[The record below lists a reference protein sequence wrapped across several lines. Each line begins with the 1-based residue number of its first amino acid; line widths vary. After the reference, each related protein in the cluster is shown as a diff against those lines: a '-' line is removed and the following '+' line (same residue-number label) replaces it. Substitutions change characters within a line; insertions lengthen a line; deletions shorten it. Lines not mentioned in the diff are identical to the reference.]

1 LISRRYGPA
10 IDPSEERFPLPL
22 TPTERIALEWIKA
35 GKEPT
40 RVALE
45 AL

>member
-1 LISRRYGPA
+1 
-10 IDPSEERFPLPL
+10 LPL

-40 RVALE
+40 RAALE
-45 AL
+45 EVGLLEI